1 MASVT
6 WGAENSVM
14 SATPPESPSTAR
26 RIALPSP
33 FRLTMGGDLV
43 GEEVAVETY
52 GTLNPARDNAILV
65 FTGLSASAHAASHPL
80 DPSPGWWDA
89 MIGPGRAFDTDRHYV
104 VVVNSLGSCFGST
117 GPASVNPLTGQVYG
131 GDFPEMRVEDIARAS
146 QAAVDALGIDT
157 LLAAVGCSLGGMTVL
172 AHAALFP
179 GRARGLVSISGAMAA
194 NAAAIATRSLQRE
207 MVGTLLKAGADRSLV
222 EQAMR
227 WARKIGVLSYVGT
240 DLLEQRF
247 GRDQT
252 EPYAGRGSGTD
263 FEVESWLEHLA
274 KKFVRQFDP
283 WSYWTISRAMDL
295 FDFGAF
301 GVAAGTDGLRHRGA
315 TDTAAAARTL
325 QIERAL
331 VIGVREDLLFPVDQ
345 QREMGQVLGEAGVDC
360 EYVELC
366 SPYGHDAFLT
376 ESALFT
382 PVLTEFL
389 SGLSAPAT
397 HRSVTTHTR
406 QLDA

>member
-1 MASVT
+1 
-6 WGAENSVM
+6 M

-43 GEEVAVETY
+43 GAEVAVETY

>member
-1 MASVT
+1 
-6 WGAENSVM
+6 
-14 SATPPESPSTAR
+14 
-26 RIALPSP
+26 
-33 FRLTMGGDLV
+33 
-43 GEEVAVETY
+43 
-52 GTLNPARDNAILV
+52 
-65 FTGLSASAHAASHPL
+65 
-80 DPSPGWWDA
+80 
-89 MIGPGRAFDTDRHYV
+89 
-104 VVVNSLGSCFGST
+104 
-117 GPASVNPLTGQVYG
+117 
-131 GDFPEMRVEDIARAS
+131 
-146 QAAVDALGIDT
+146 
-157 LLAAVGCSLGGMTVL
+157 
-172 AHAALFP
+172 
-179 GRARGLVSISGAMAA
+179 
-194 NAAAIATRSLQRE
+194 
-207 MVGTLLKAGADRSLV
+207 V

-274 KKFVRQFDP
+274 QKFVRQFDP

-301 GVAAGTDGLRHRGA
+301 GVAAGADGLRHRGA
-315 TDTAAAARTL
+315 TDTAAAARKL
-325 QIERAL
+325 HLERAL

-360 EYVELC
+360 EYVELS

-376 ESALFT
+376 EAALFT
-382 PVLTEFL
+382 PVLTDFL
-389 SGLSAPAT
+389 AELQAPAA
-397 HRSVTTHTR
+397 HRSLAHTPR

>member
-43 GEEVAVETY
+43 GAEVAVETY

-104 VVVNSLGSCFGST
+104 VGVNSLGSCFGST
-117 GPASVNPLTGQVYG
+117 GPASGNPLTGQVYG

>member
-1 MASVT
+1 
-6 WGAENSVM
+6 M
-14 SATPPESPSTAR
+14 SATPPESASTAR

-33 FRLTMGGDLV
+33 FRLTTGGELV
-43 GEEVAVETY
+43 GAAVAVETY
-52 GTLNPARDNAILV
+52 GELNAARDNAILI
-65 FTGLSASAHAASHPL
+65 FTGLSASAHAAAHAA
-80 DPSPGWWDA
+80 DPSPGWWDS
-89 MIGPGRAFDTDRHYV
+89 MIGPGRALDTDRYFV
-104 VVVNSLGSCFGST
+104 VAVNSLGSCFGST
-117 GPASVNPLTGQVYG
+117 GPASLDPRSNQRYG

-146 QAAVDALGIDT
+146 QAAVDSLGIDT

-207 MVGTLLKAGADRSLV
+207 MVGSLLKAGADRALV

-227 WARKIGVLSYVGT
+227 WARKVGILSYVGT

-247 GRDQT
+247 GRAQT

-274 KKFVRQFDP
+274 QKFVKQFDP

-301 GVAAGTDGLRHRGA
+301 GAAPSVDGLQHRA
-315 TDTAAAARTL
+315 DSDTAAAARTL
-325 QIERAL
+325 DVERAL
-331 VIGVREDLLFPVDQ
+331 VIGVREDLLFPVEQ
-345 QREMGQVLGEAGVDC
+345 QREMGQVLGEAGVEC
-360 EYVELC
+360 EYVELS

-382 PVLTEFL
+382 PVLAEYLGNL
-389 SGLSAPAT
+389 SN
-397 HRSVTTHTR
+397 RSVQR
-406 QLDA
+406 PVSASRSINA

>member
-1 MASVT
+1 
-6 WGAENSVM
+6 M

-33 FRLTMGGDLV
+33 FRLTMGGELV
-43 GEEVAVETY
+43 GAEVAVETY

-65 FTGLSASAHAASHPL
+65 FTGLSASAHAAAHPL
-80 DPSPGWWDA
+80 DPSPGWWNA
-89 MIGPGRAFDTDRHYV
+89 MIGPGRALDTDRHYV

-179 GRARGLVSISGAMAA
+179 GRARGIVSISGAMAA

-240 DLLEQRF
+240 DLVEQRF

-325 QIERAL
+325 QLERAL

-376 ESALFT
+376 ESTLFT
-382 PVLTEFL
+382 PVLADFL
-389 SGLSAPAT
+389 SGLSEPAT
-397 HRSVTTHTR
+397 HRSVVTHTR